1 MSFASECKRELTEQ
15 WADIA
20 CSGVSAH
27 YETLRKLSI
36 PAILACIVLKQLP
49 NGTAISPRI

>member
-49 NGTAISPRI
+49 DGTAISPRI